1 MTIRTAVEDGI
12 ARLVLAHPPVN
23 ILTRAVL
30 ADLRTQL
37 GAWAAQPNVRVLLL
51 TADGK
56 HFSAGADVGEHLPPA
71 HEQLIPEFVDTVRA
85 LAAFPVPTI
94 AAVRGRCLG
103 GGFELV
109 QAIDMVVAGEGA
121 KFGQPEILLGVLPP
135 VACALLPALVGHGA
149 AAELVFTGE
158 AIDAARAVQLGL
170 VQRVVPDGDVDE
182 AALLLAGP
190 VARHSRAALVCAKRA
205 LAGTG
210 SDLALDAAQR
220 VYLADLMRSTDA
232 VEGLRA
238 FLEKR
243 TPAWRHA

>member
-1 MTIRTAVEDGI
+1 MTIRASLDDGI

-30 ADLRTQL
+30 GDLRAQL
-37 GAWAAQPNVRVLLL
+37 DEWATRPDVRVLLL

-71 HEQLIPEFVDTVRA
+71 HEQLIPEFVATVRS
-85 LAAFPVPTI
+85 LAAFPVPTV
-94 AAVRGRCLG
+94 AGVRGRCLG

-109 QAIDMVVAGEGA
+109 QAIDLMVAGEGA
-121 KFGQPEILLGVLPP
+121 TFGQPEILLGVIPP
-135 VACALLPALVGHGA
+135 AACALLPALVGRGA

-158 AIDAARAVQLGL
+158 AIDAPRAARLGL
-170 VQRVVPDGDVDE
+170 VQRVVPDAEVDE
-182 AALLLAGP
+182 AALLLAGL

-205 LAGTG
+205 LATGG
-210 SDLALDAAQR
+210 SDPALDAAER
-220 VYLADLMRSTDA
+220 VYLAELMRSADA
-232 VEGLRA
+232 VEGLHA

-243 TPAWRHA
+243 TPAWSHR